1 MEYNLAD
8 LFESVVDVV
17 PDREALVY
25 VDHPGTGA
33 ERRLTYAEL
42 DAAANR
48 IGHHLLD
55 SGVRPGEHLG
65 LHLYNGVEYLQTVLG
80 CLKARIV
87 PVNVNYRYVEEE
99 LVYLYRDADL
109 VALVFDTEFS
119 ERVAGAL
126 PQVPELRH
134 LIRVGAGPKASGPA
148 ASGPDASSRGG
159 SSAGGPGP
167 NASSADAS
175 GPDASSP
182 DGSGPDASTAGASG
196 PDASTAGRPG
206 PDASTADGPGPDA
219 STADGPGPDASTAD
233 GPGPDASTAD
243 GPGPDASTADGSGPD
258 ASLAAVPFAKAEAG
272 GSPARGFPARSAD
285 DQFIIYTGGT
295 TGLPKGVMWRQE
307 DLFFAGLGG
316 GAPTGEPVK
325 KPEELAERVAAGGSG
340 ITFFPTP
347 PLMHGTSTLT
357 AFIGFYFGQRVVVHR
372 KFVPEEV
379 LRTVAKEKVTSI
391 SLVGDAMLRPLI
403 DALQGP
409 LKGTDCSSVFSV
421 SSSGAIMSDTVR
433 GQFRALLP
441 NAMLLN
447 NFGSSESGFNG
458 TATDDSGPERGFRV
472 RVNSRT
478 RVVDPATHEPVA
490 AGEVGRVAQR
500 GHVPLGYYN
509 DPAKTAETFFEK
521 DGERW
526 VLLGD
531 MATVDGDGVVIVLG
545 RGSQCINTG
554 GEKVYPEEVEQALK
568 AHPDVYDA
576 LVAGVPDAT
585 WGNHVAAVV
594 QLRTGA
600 PQPSL
605 DDIQTHC
612 RTRLAGYKIPRQLVI
627 TESVRRSP
635 SGKAD
640 YRWARDVA
648 VAADG

>member
-25 VDHPGTGA
+25 IDHPGTGA

-48 IGHHLLD
+48 IAHHLID

-65 LHLYNGVEYLQTVLG
+65 LHLYNSVEYLQTVLG

-109 VALVFDTEFS
+109 VALVFDAEFT

-126 PQVPELRH
+126 PRAPALRH
-134 LIRVGAGPKASGPA
+134 LVRVGAPA
-148 ASGPDASSRGG
+148 PDAP
-159 SSAGGPGP
+159 SAPSVP
-167 NASSADAS
+167 
-175 GPDASSP
+175 
-182 DGSGPDASTAGASG
+182 
-196 PDASTAGRPG
+196 
-206 PDASTADGPGPDA
+206 
-219 STADGPGPDASTAD
+219 
-233 GPGPDASTAD
+233 
-243 GPGPDASTADGSGPD
+243 
-258 ASLAAVPFAKAEAG
+258 AVDFTDAEAA
-272 GSPARGFPARSAD
+272 GSPGRGFPARSAD

-295 TGLPKGVMWRQE
+295 TGMPKGVMWRQE

-325 KPEELAERVAAGGSG
+325 TPEELAERVAAGGDG

-357 AFIGFYFGQRVVVHR
+357 AFIGFHFGQRIVIHR

-379 LRTVAKEKVTSI
+379 LRTIEKEKVTSM

-403 DALQGP
+403 DALSGP
-409 LKGTDCSSVFSV
+409 LKDTDCSSMFSV
-421 SSSGAIMSDTVR
+421 SSSGAIMSETVR
-433 GQFRALLP
+433 AQFQALVP
-441 NAMLLN
+441 NVLLLN

-458 TATDDSGPERGFRV
+458 TATADSGPDRGFRIQ
-472 RVNSRT
+472 VNSRT
-478 RVVDPATHEPVA
+478 QVVDPVTHEPVA
-490 AGEVGRVAQR
+490 VGEPGRVAQR

-509 DPAKTAETFFEK
+509 DPGKTAETFFEK

-531 MATVDGDGVVIVLG
+531 MATVDEEGVVTVLG

-568 AHPDVYDA
+568 SHPDVYDA
-576 LVAGVPDAT
+576 LVAGVPDER

-594 QLRTGA
+594 QLRAGA
-600 PQPSL
+600 GRPSL
-605 DDIQTHC
+605 DDIQAHC
-612 RTRLAGYKIPRQLVI
+612 RTRLAGYKVPRQLVI
-627 TESVRRSP
+627 AESIQRSP

-640 YRWARDVA
+640 YRWARS
-648 VAADG
+648 VAAEGAR

>member
-8 LFESVVDVV
+8 LFESVVDAVT
-17 PDREALVY
+17 DREALVY

-55 SGVRPGEHLG
+55 SGIRPGEHLG

-87 PVNVNYRYVEEE
+87 PVNVNYRYIEDE

-109 VALVFDTEFS
+109 VALVFDAEFTG
-119 ERVAGAL
+119 RVAAAL
-126 PQVPELRH
+126 PRAVGLRH
-134 LIRVGAGPKASGPA
+134 LVRVGEPA
-148 ASGPDASSRGG
+148 PG
-159 SSAGGPGP
+159 SAEVP
-167 NASSADAS
+167 AVAFADAE
-175 GPDASSP
+175 
-182 DGSGPDASTAGASG
+182 
-196 PDASTAGRPG
+196 
-206 PDASTADGPGPDA
+206 
-219 STADGPGPDASTAD
+219 
-233 GPGPDASTAD
+233 
-243 GPGPDASTADGSGPD
+243 
-258 ASLAAVPFAKAEAG
+258 AA
-272 GSPARGFPARSAD
+272 GSPERGFPARSGD

-295 TGLPKGVMWRQE
+295 TGMPKGVMWRQE

-316 GAPTGEPVK
+316 GAPTGEPVGT
-325 KPEELAERVAAGGSG
+325 PEELAQRVAAGGAG

-357 AFIGFYFGQRVVVHR
+357 AFIGFNFGQRVVIHR

-379 LRTVAKEKVTSI
+379 LRTIEREKVTSV

-403 DALQGP
+403 DALRGP
-409 LKGTDCSSVFSV
+409 MKGTDCSSVFSV
-421 SSSGAIMSDTVR
+421 SSSGAIMSETVR
-433 GQFRALLP
+433 RQFCELVP
-441 NAMLLN
+441 NAVLLN

-458 TATDDSGPERGFRV
+458 TATEDSGQRRGFRIQ
-472 RVNSRT
+472 VNSRT

-490 AGEVGRVAQR
+490 AGAVGRVAQC

-509 DPAKTAETFFEK
+509 DPVKTAETFFEK
-521 DGERW
+521 DGVRW

-531 MATVDGDGVVIVLG
+531 MAMVDEEGVVTVLG

-568 AHPDVYDA
+568 SHPDVYDV

-594 QLRTGA
+594 QLREGA
-600 PQPSL
+600 DALSL
-605 DDIQTHC
+605 ADVQRHC
-612 RTRLAGYKIPRQLVI
+612 RAQLAGYKIPRQLVL
-627 TESVRRSP
+627 TETIQRSP

-640 YRWARDVA
+640 YRWARQVA
-648 VAADG
+648 TNANQ

>member
-17 PDREALVY
+17 PDREALVHL
-25 VDHPGTGA
+25 DHPGTGA

-42 DAAANR
+42 DAAANQVA
-48 IGHHLLD
+48 HHLID

-80 CLKARIV
+80 CLKARVV

-109 VALVFDTEFS
+109 VALVFDAEFT
-119 ERVAGAL
+119 ERVAAAL
-126 PQVPELRH
+126 PRTEKLRH
-134 LIRVGAGPKASGPA
+134 LLRVGRTGAPAPA
-148 ASGPDASSRGG
+148 AHPLEAVDFAEAV
-159 SSAGGPGP
+159 AG
-167 NASSADAS
+167 A
-175 GPDASSP
+175 P
-182 DGSGPDASTAGASG
+182 DG
-196 PDASTAGRPG
+196 
-206 PDASTADGPGPDA
+206 
-219 STADGPGPDASTAD
+219 
-233 GPGPDASTAD
+233 
-243 GPGPDASTADGSGPD
+243 
-258 ASLAAVPFAKAEAG
+258 
-272 GSPARGFPARSAD
+272 RGFGPRSAD

-295 TGLPKGVMWRQE
+295 TGMPKGVMWRQE
-307 DLFFAGLGG
+307 DLFFSGLGG
-316 GAPTGEPVK
+316 GAPTGEPVTR
-325 KPEELAERVAAGGSG
+325 PEELAERVAAGGAG

-357 AFIGFYFGQRVVVHR
+357 AFIGFHFGQRVVVHR

-379 LRTVAKEKVTSI
+379 LRTIEKEKVTSV

-403 DALQGP
+403 DALSGP
-409 LKGTDCSSVFSV
+409 LKGTDCSSLFSV

-433 GQFRALLP
+433 AQFQALVP
-441 NAMLLN
+441 HVTLLN

-458 TATDDSGPERGFRV
+458 TATDDSGAGQGFRL
-472 RVNSRT
+472 RVNART
-478 RVVDPATHEPVA
+478 QVVDPATYEPVA
-490 AGEVGRVAQR
+490 VGEVGRIAQR

-509 DPAKTAETFFEK
+509 DPKKTAETFFQK
-521 DGERW
+521 GDERW

-531 MATVDGDGVVIVLG
+531 MATVDEEGIVTVLG

-568 AHPDVYDA
+568 SHPDVYDA
-576 LVAGVPDAT
+576 LVAGVPDAK

-600 PQPSL
+600 PALSL
-605 DDIQTHC
+605 DAVQTHC
-612 RTRLAGYKIPRQLVI
+612 RTHLAGYKIPRQLVLTDTI
-627 TESVRRSP
+627 QRSP

-640 YRWARDVA
+640 YRWARA
-648 VAADG
+648 TAAAASG

>member
-1 MEYNLAD
+1 VEYNLAD

-25 VDHPGTGA
+25 IDHPGTGA

-48 IGHHLLD
+48 VAHHLID
-55 SGVRPGEHLG
+55 SGIRPGEHLG
-65 LHLYNGVEYLQTVLG
+65 LHLYNGIEYLQTVLG
-80 CLKARIV
+80 CLKARVV

-109 VALVFDTEFS
+109 AALVFDTEFT
-119 ERVAGAL
+119 ERVAAAL
-126 PQVPELRH
+126 PRASALRH
-134 LIRVGAGPKASGPA
+134 LVRVGVPAPDAPSLPTVDFADIEASG
-148 ASGPDASSRGG
+148 SS
-159 SSAGGPGP
+159 
-167 NASSADAS
+167 
-175 GPDASSP
+175 
-182 DGSGPDASTAGASG
+182 
-196 PDASTAGRPG
+196 
-206 PDASTADGPGPDA
+206 
-219 STADGPGPDASTAD
+219 
-233 GPGPDASTAD
+233 
-243 GPGPDASTADGSGPD
+243 
-258 ASLAAVPFAKAEAG
+258 E
-272 GSPARGFPARSAD
+272 RGFPPRSPD

-295 TGLPKGVMWRQE
+295 TGMPKGVMWRQE
-307 DLFFAGLGG
+307 DLFFSGLGG

-325 KPEELAERVAAGGSG
+325 TPEELAERVAAGGEG

-357 AFIGFYFGQRVVVHR
+357 AFIGFNFGQRIVIHR

-379 LRTVAKEKVTSI
+379 LRTIEKEKVTSM

-403 DALQGP
+403 DALNGP
-409 LKGTDCSSVFSV
+409 MKGTDTSSMFSV
-421 SSSGAIMSDTVR
+421 SSSGAIMSETVR
-433 GQFRALLP
+433 AQFQALIP
-441 NAMLLN
+441 NVMLLN

-458 TATDDSGPERGFRV
+458 TATEDSGPDRGFRI

-478 RVVDPATHEPVA
+478 QVVDPATYEPVPV
-490 AGEVGRVAQR
+490 GEVGRVAQR

-509 DPAKTAETFFEK
+509 DPKKTAETFFEK
-521 DGERW
+521 DGARW

-531 MATVDGDGVVIVLG
+531 MATVDEEGVVTVLG

-568 AHPDVYDA
+568 SHPDVYDA
-576 LVAGVPDAT
+576 LVAGVPDEK

-600 PQPSL
+600 GQPSL
-605 DDIQTHC
+605 DDIQIHC
-612 RTRLAGYKIPRQLVI
+612 RTHLAGYKIPRQLVI
-627 TESVRRSP
+627 TDSIQRSP

-640 YRWARDVA
+640 YRWARS
-648 VAADG
+648 VAAEAAH

>member
-17 PDREALVY
+17 PGREALVY
-25 VDHPGTGA
+25 IDHPGTGA
-33 ERRLTYAEL
+33 ERRLTYAQL

-48 IGHHLLD
+48 VAHHLID
-55 SGVRPGEHLG
+55 SGIRPGEHLG

-119 ERVAGAL
+119 DRVAAAL
-126 PQVPELRH
+126 PRASALRH
-134 LIRVGAGPKASGPA
+134 LLRVESA
-148 ASGPDASSRGG
+148 ATD
-159 SSAGGPGP
+159 
-167 NASSADAS
+167 
-175 GPDASSP
+175 
-182 DGSGPDASTAGASG
+182 GASL
-196 PDASTAGRPG
+196 PALD
-206 PDASTADGPGPDA
+206 
-219 STADGPGPDASTAD
+219 
-233 GPGPDASTAD
+233 
-243 GPGPDASTADGSGPD
+243 
-258 ASLAAVPFAKAEAG
+258 FAEAEAA
-272 GSPARGFPARSAD
+272 GSPERGFPPRSAD

-295 TGLPKGVMWRQE
+295 TGMPKGVMWRQE
-307 DLFFAGLGG
+307 DLFFSGLGG
-316 GAPTGEPVK
+316 GAPTGEPVR
-325 KPEELAERVAAGGSG
+325 KPEELAERVAAGGEG

-357 AFIGFYFGQRVVVHR
+357 AFIGFNFGQRIVIHR

-379 LRTVAKEKVTSI
+379 LRTVAKEKVTSM

-403 DALQGP
+403 DALRGP
-409 LKGTDCSSVFSV
+409 MKGTDCSSMFSV
-421 SSSGAIMSDTVR
+421 SSSGAIMSETVR
-433 GQFRALLP
+433 EQFQSLVP
-441 NAMLLN
+441 NVMLLN
-447 NFGSSESGFNG
+447 NYGSSESGFNG
-458 TATDDSGPERGFRV
+458 TATADSGAGQGFRL

-478 RVVDPATHEPVA
+478 QVVDPATYKPVA
-490 AGEVGRVAQR
+490 VGEPGRVAQR

-509 DPAKTAETFFEK
+509 DPKKTAETFFRK

-531 MATVDGDGVVIVLG
+531 MATVDEEGIVTVLG

-568 AHPDVYDA
+568 SHPDVYDA
-576 LVAGVPDAT
+576 LVAGVPDEK

-594 QLRTGA
+594 QLREGA
-600 PQPSL
+600 GRPSL
-605 DDIQTHC
+605 EDIQTHC
-612 RTRLAGYKIPRQLVI
+612 RSHLAGYKIPRQLVI
-627 TESVRRSP
+627 TDTIQRSP

-640 YRWARDVA
+640 YRWARSVA
-648 VAADG
+648 TEATR

>member
-17 PDREALVY
+17 PGREALVY
-25 VDHPGTGA
+25 ADHPGTGA

-42 DAAANR
+42 DAAADR
-48 IGHHLLD
+48 VGHHLLD
-55 SGVRPGEHLG
+55 SGIRPGEHLG

-109 VALVFDTEFS
+109 AALVFDAEFTD
-119 ERVAGAL
+119 RVAAAR
-126 PQVPELRH
+126 PRAERLRH
-134 LIRVGAGPKASGPA
+134 LIRVGDPA
-148 ASGPDASSRGG
+148 
-159 SSAGGPGP
+159 PG
-167 NASSADAS
+167 
-175 GPDASSP
+175 
-182 DGSGPDASTAGASG
+182 TAEIACVEFAQVEALGA
-196 PDASTAGRPG
+196 PG
-206 PDASTADGPGPDA
+206 
-219 STADGPGPDASTAD
+219 
-233 GPGPDASTAD
+233 
-243 GPGPDASTADGSGPD
+243 
-258 ASLAAVPFAKAEAG
+258 
-272 GSPARGFPARSAD
+272 RGFPARSAD

-295 TGLPKGVMWRQE
+295 TGMPKGVMWRQE

-325 KPEELAERVAAGGSG
+325 KPEELAERVAAGGAG
-340 ITFFPTP
+340 ITFFPTA

-357 AFIGFYFGQRVVVHR
+357 AFIGFNFGQRVVIHR

-379 LRTVAKEKVTSI
+379 LRTVEKERVNSI

-403 DALQGP
+403 DALSGP
-409 LKGTDCSSVFSV
+409 LRHIDRSSLFSV

-433 GQFRALLP
+433 RQFQELVP

-458 TATDDSGPERGFRV
+458 TATEDSGPERGFRV
-472 RVNSRT
+472 RVNART
-478 RVVDPATHEPVA
+478 QVVDPATREPVA
-490 AGEVGRVAQR
+490 AGEVGRVAQC

-509 DPAKTAETFFEK
+509 DPAKTAGTFFEK
-521 DGERW
+521 DGVRW

-531 MATVDGDGVVIVLG
+531 MATVDEEGVVTVLG

-568 AHPDVYDA
+568 SHPDVYDA
-576 LVAGVPDAT
+576 LVAGVPDAQ
-585 WGNHVAAVV
+585 WGHHVAAVV
-594 QLRTGA
+594 QLRAGA
-600 PQPSL
+600 APPSL
-605 DDIQTHC
+605 QDIRTHC
-612 RTRLAGYKIPRQLVI
+612 RDRLAGYKIPRQLVI
-627 TESVRRSP
+627 TESIQRSP

-640 YRWARDVA
+640 YRWARE
-648 VAADG
+648 VAATADG

>member
-17 PDREALVY
+17 PGREALVH

-48 IGHHLLD
+48 VGHHLLD
-55 SGVRPGEHLG
+55 SGIRPGEHLG

-109 VALVFDTEFS
+109 AALVFDAEFTDRVTAARPRTEK
-119 ERVAGAL
+119 
-126 PQVPELRH
+126 LRH
-134 LIRVGAGPKASGPA
+134 LIRVGAPA
-148 ASGPDASSRGG
+148 
-159 SSAGGPGP
+159 PG
-167 NASSADAS
+167 
-175 GPDASSP
+175 
-182 DGSGPDASTAGASG
+182 
-196 PDASTAGRPG
+196 
-206 PDASTADGPGPDA
+206 
-219 STADGPGPDASTAD
+219 
-233 GPGPDASTAD
+233 
-243 GPGPDASTADGSGPD
+243 
-258 ASLAAVPFAKAEAG
+258 AAALPCVEFAHVEAT
-272 GSPARGFPARSAD
+272 GSPERGFPARSGD

-295 TGLPKGVMWRQE
+295 TGMPKGVMWRQE

-325 KPEELAERVAAGGSG
+325 KPEELAERVAAGGEG
-340 ITFFPTP
+340 ITFFPTA

-357 AFIGFYFGQRVVVHR
+357 AFIGFNFGQRVVIHR

-379 LRTVAKEKVTSI
+379 LRTVEKEKVSSI
-391 SLVGDAMLRPLI
+391 SLVGDAMLRPLV
-403 DALQGP
+403 DALRGP
-409 LKGTDCSSVFSV
+409 LRHIDRSSLFSV

-433 GQFRALLP
+433 RQFQELVP
-441 NAMLLN
+441 NAMVLN

-458 TATDDSGPERGFRV
+458 TATEDSGPERGFRV
-472 RVNSRT
+472 RVNART
-478 RVVDPATHEPVA
+478 QVVDPVTHEPVA
-490 AGEVGRVAQR
+490 VGEVGRVAQC

-509 DPAKTAETFFEK
+509 DPAKTAATFFEK

-531 MATVDGDGVVIVLG
+531 MATVDAEGVVTVLG

-568 AHPDVYDA
+568 SHPDVYDA
-576 LVAGVPDAT
+576 LVAGVPDPR
-585 WGNHVAAVV
+585 WGHHVAAVV
-594 QLRTGA
+594 QLREGA
-600 PQPSL
+600 ARLSL
-605 DDIQTHC
+605 EDIRAHC
-612 RTRLAGYKIPRQLVI
+612 RDRLAGYKLPRQLVI
-627 TESVRRSP
+627 TEAVQRSP

-640 YRWARDVA
+640 YRWAREVA

>member
-25 VDHPGTGA
+25 IDHPGTGA
-33 ERRLTYAEL
+33 ERRLTYSEL

-48 IGHHLLD
+48 VAHHLID
-55 SGVRPGEHLG
+55 SGIRPGEHLG
-65 LHLYNGVEYLQTVLG
+65 LHLYNGIEYLQTVLG

-109 VALVFDTEFS
+109 AALVFDTEFT
-119 ERVAGAL
+119 ERVAAAL
-126 PQVPELRH
+126 PRTPALRH
-134 LIRVGAGPKASGPA
+134 LVRVGAPAPDAPALPMVDFADIEASG
-148 ASGPDASSRGG
+148 SS
-159 SSAGGPGP
+159 
-167 NASSADAS
+167 
-175 GPDASSP
+175 
-182 DGSGPDASTAGASG
+182 
-196 PDASTAGRPG
+196 
-206 PDASTADGPGPDA
+206 
-219 STADGPGPDASTAD
+219 
-233 GPGPDASTAD
+233 
-243 GPGPDASTADGSGPD
+243 
-258 ASLAAVPFAKAEAG
+258 E
-272 GSPARGFPARSAD
+272 RGFPARSPD

-295 TGLPKGVMWRQE
+295 TGMPKGVMWRQE
-307 DLFFAGLGG
+307 DLFFSGLGG

-325 KPEELAERVAAGGSG
+325 TPEEVAERVAAGGEG

-357 AFIGFYFGQRVVVHR
+357 AFIGFNFGQRIVIHR

-379 LRTVAKEKVTSI
+379 LRTIEKEKVTSV

-403 DALQGP
+403 DALNGP
-409 LKGTDCSSVFSV
+409 MKGTDTSSMFSV
-421 SSSGAIMSDTVR
+421 SSSGAIMSETVR
-433 GQFRALLP
+433 EQFQALIP
-441 NAMLLN
+441 NVMLLN

-458 TATDDSGPERGFRV
+458 TATEDSGPDRGFRI

-478 RVVDPATHEPVA
+478 QVVDPATYEPVPV
-490 AGEVGRVAQR
+490 GEVGRVAQR

-509 DPAKTAETFFEK
+509 DPKKTAETFFEK
-521 DGERW
+521 DGARW

-531 MATVDGDGVVIVLG
+531 MATVDEEGVVTVLG

-568 AHPDVYDA
+568 SHPDVYDA
-576 LVAGVPDAT
+576 LVAGVPDEK

-600 PQPSL
+600 GQPSL

-612 RTRLAGYKIPRQLVI
+612 RTHLAGYKIPRQLVI
-627 TESVRRSP
+627 TDSIQRSP

-640 YRWARDVA
+640 YRWARS
-648 VAADG
+648 VAAEAAH

>member
-25 VDHPGTGA
+25 LDIPGTGA

-48 IGHHLLD
+48 IGHHLAD
-55 SGVRPGEHLG
+55 RGIRPGEHVG

-80 CLKARIV
+80 CLKARLV
-87 PVNVNYRYVEEE
+87 PVNVNYRYVEDE
-99 LVYLYRDADL
+99 LVYLYRDAEL
-109 VALVFDTEFS
+109 AALVFDAEFTD
-119 ERVAGAL
+119 RVAAAL
-126 PQVPELRH
+126 PRADGLRH
-134 LIRVGAGPKASGPA
+134 LVRVGTPA
-148 ASGPDASSRGG
+148 PGAAEVPAVAFTDAE
-159 SSAGGPGP
+159 SAG
-167 NASSADAS
+167 
-175 GPDASSP
+175 SP
-182 DGSGPDASTAGASG
+182 EG
-196 PDASTAGRPG
+196 
-206 PDASTADGPGPDA
+206 
-219 STADGPGPDASTAD
+219 
-233 GPGPDASTAD
+233 
-243 GPGPDASTADGSGPD
+243 
-258 ASLAAVPFAKAEAG
+258 
-272 GSPARGFPARSAD
+272 GFPPRSGD

-295 TGLPKGVMWRQE
+295 TGMPKGVMWRQE
-307 DLFFAGLGG
+307 DLFFSGLGG

-325 KPEELAERVAAGGSG
+325 KPEELAERVAAGGAG
-340 ITFFPTP
+340 ITFFPAP

-357 AFIGFYFGQRVVVHR
+357 AFIGFNFGQRVVLHR

-379 LRTVAKEKVTSI
+379 LRTVEKEKVTSM

-409 LKGTDCSSVFSV
+409 MKGTDMSSMFSV

-433 GQFRALLP
+433 RQFQALVP
-441 NAMLLN
+441 NVMLLN

-458 TATDDSGPERGFRV
+458 TATEDSGPERGFRI

-478 RVVDPATHEPVA
+478 QVVDPVTHEPVA
-490 AGEVGRVAQR
+490 VGEVGRVAQC

-509 DPAKTAETFFEK
+509 DPRKTAETFFEK

-531 MATVDGDGVVIVLG
+531 MATVDEEGVVTVLG

-568 AHPDVYDA
+568 SHPDVYDA
-576 LVAGVPDAT
+576 LVAGVPDAK
-585 WGNHVAAVV
+585 WGHHVAAVV
-594 QLRTGA
+594 QLREGA
-600 PQPSL
+600 GRPSL
-605 DDIQTHC
+605 EDIQTHC
-612 RTRLAGYKIPRQLVI
+612 RARLAGYKIPRRLVV
-627 TESVRRSP
+627 TETIRRSP

-640 YRWARDVA
+640 YRWAREVA
-648 VAADG
+648 VAADR

>member
-8 LFESVVDVV
+8 LFESVVDAV

-25 VDHPGTGA
+25 LDHPGTGA

-55 SGVRPGEHLG
+55 SGIRPGEHLG

-109 VALVFDTEFS
+109 AAVVFDAEFADRVS
-119 ERVAGAL
+119 AARPRAER
-126 PQVPELRH
+126 LRH
-134 LIRVGAGPKASGPA
+134 LVRVGA
-148 ASGPDASSRGG
+148 
-159 SSAGGPGP
+159 
-167 NASSADAS
+167 
-175 GPDASSP
+175 
-182 DGSGPDASTAGASG
+182 
-196 PDASTAGRPG
+196 
-206 PDASTADGPGPDA
+206 DGP
-219 STADGPGPDASTAD
+219 PG
-233 GPGPDASTAD
+233 
-243 GPGPDASTADGSGPD
+243 
-258 ASLAAVPFAKAEAG
+258 LPFAQAEAA
-272 GSPARGFPARSAD
+272 GSPERGFPARSGD

-295 TGLPKGVMWRQE
+295 TGMPKGVMWRQE

-325 KPEELAERVAAGGSG
+325 QPEELAERVAAGGSG
-340 ITFFPTP
+340 ITFFPAP

-357 AFIGFYFGQRVVVHR
+357 AFIGFNFGQRVVLHR

-379 LRTVAKEKVTSI
+379 LHTIEREKVSSI

-403 DALQGP
+403 DALGGP
-409 LKGTDCSSVFSV
+409 MKGTDCSSVFSV
-421 SSSGAIMSDTVR
+421 SSSGAIMSETVR
-433 GQFRALLP
+433 RQFLELMP
-441 NAMLLN
+441 HVMLLN

-458 TATDDSGPERGFRV
+458 TATDDSGPRSGFRI

-478 RVVDPATHEPVA
+478 QVVDPTTREPVGV
-490 AGEVGRVAQR
+490 GEVGRVAQC

-521 DGERW
+521 DGQRW

-531 MATVDGDGVVIVLG
+531 MATVDEQGVVTVLG

-568 AHPDVYDA
+568 SHPDVYDA
-576 LVAGVPDAT
+576 LVAGVPDVK
-585 WGNHVAAVV
+585 WGHHVAAVV
-594 QLRTGA
+594 QLREGA
-600 PQPSL
+600 APPSL
-605 DDIQTHC
+605 DDIQAHC
-612 RTRLAGYKIPRQLVI
+612 RTHLAGYKIPRQLI
-627 TESVRRSP
+627 LTETVRRSP

-640 YRWARDVA
+640 YRWARE
-648 VAADG
+648 VAAAADA

>member
-1 MEYNLAD
+1 MTGEPSENQARPRSGGTVEYNLAD

-25 VDHPGTGA
+25 IDHPGTGA

-48 IGHHLLD
+48 VGHHLLD
-55 SGVRPGEHLG
+55 SGVRPGQHVG

-87 PVNVNYRYVEEE
+87 PVNVNYRYVEDE

-109 VALVFDTEFS
+109 VALVFDAEFTD
-119 ERVAGAL
+119 RVAAAS
-126 PQVPELRH
+126 PHTDALRH
-134 LIRVGAGPKASGPA
+134 LVRVGAPGPGAAEVAAVDFTDAEASG
-148 ASGPDASSRGG
+148 
-159 SSAGGPGP
+159 SA
-167 NASSADAS
+167 
-175 GPDASSP
+175 
-182 DGSGPDASTAGASG
+182 
-196 PDASTAGRPG
+196 
-206 PDASTADGPGPDA
+206 
-219 STADGPGPDASTAD
+219 
-233 GPGPDASTAD
+233 
-243 GPGPDASTADGSGPD
+243 
-258 ASLAAVPFAKAEAG
+258 E
-272 GSPARGFPARSAD
+272 RGFPSRSGD

-295 TGLPKGVMWRQE
+295 TGMPKGVMWRQE
-307 DLFFAGLGG
+307 DLFFSGLGG

-325 KPEELAERVAAGGSG
+325 KPEELAERVAAGGAG
-340 ITFFPTP
+340 ITFLPAP

-357 AFIGFYFGQRVVVHR
+357 AFIGFNFGQRVVLHR
-372 KFVPEEV
+372 KFAPEEV
-379 LRTVAKEKVTSI
+379 LRTIEKEKVTSM

-403 DALQGP
+403 DALEGP
-409 LKGTDCSSVFSV
+409 LKGTDMSSMFSV

-433 GQFRALLP
+433 RQFQALVP
-441 NAMLLN
+441 NVMLLN

-458 TATDDSGPERGFRV
+458 TATADSGPERGFRV

-478 RVVDPATHEPVA
+478 QVVDPATHEPVA
-490 AGEVGRVAQR
+490 VGEVGRVAQC

-509 DPAKTAETFFEK
+509 DPRKTSETFFEK

-531 MATVDGDGVVIVLG
+531 MATVDEEGVVTVLG

-568 AHPDVYDA
+568 SHPDVYDA
-576 LVAGVPDAT
+576 LVAGVPDAK
-585 WGNHVAAVV
+585 WGHHVAAVV
-594 QLRTGA
+594 QLREGA
-600 PQPSL
+600 VRLSL
-605 DDIQTHC
+605 EDVQAHC
-612 RTRLAGYKIPRQLVI
+612 RSRLAGYKVPRQLVI
-627 TESVRRSP
+627 TEALRRSP

-640 YRWARDVA
+640 YRWAREVA